1 LKITGTEKAAQ
12 PRLGSSFNK
21 VWVATIASSLG
32 DGVQLAALPLLA
44 VQLTS
49 NPLLIGAVGA
59 VATLPWFLLGLPAGA
74 LVDRWNRKK
83 VMLRADL
90 VRFAILALLTVAV
103 LTHHADIALLIV
115 AGFALGC
122 GDIFFDISAQAI
134 MPVVVS
140 GDQALIR
147 ANSRISAAEINGEQ
161 LAGPPL
167 GGVLFALS
175 HSLPFLGNAFSFLIS
190 AIFVGSLKGDF
201 GNAPTA
207 EPARRNLRDEV
218 AEGLRWLLKHRVL
231 RALSGTAAVG
241 NLVFTAQMSL
251 LVLLAKDQYGL
262 GDIGYGLLLSSTA
275 VGAFIGSFMAS
286 TVSRKLQVGTMRCI
300 GMTVEG
306 LAVAGMGLTGNPWV
320 AGGMMAVI
328 GFSMSIQ
335 IVIVGSLRQRM
346 APAKIRGRVLSASRL
361 ISLMGAPFGGVLG
374 GYLASAISLR
384 TPFIM
389 GGLLMVLVALLS
401 LPALSNRSIRE
412 ATAEASATPEAPEA
426 TEAPET
432 TEALEEASATAPKQG
447 ASK

>member
-1 LKITGTEKAAQ
+1 LKITSKEKAAQ
-12 PRLGSSFNK
+12 PHLGSSFNK

-49 NPLLIGAVGA
+49 DPLLIGAVGA
-59 VATLPWFLLGLPAGA
+59 VGTLPWFLLGLPAGA
-74 LVDRWNRKK
+74 LVDRWDRRK

-90 VRFAILALLTVAV
+90 FRFAILALLTVAV
-103 LTHHADIALLIV
+103 LTGHANIFLLIV
-115 AGFALGC
+115 AGFTLGC
-122 GDIFFDISAQAI
+122 GDIFFNISAQAI
-134 MPVVVS
+134 LPVVTS

-167 GGVLFALS
+167 GGVLFSLS

-201 GNAPTA
+201 GNAPAT
-207 EPARRNLRDEV
+207 EPTRRNLRAEV
-218 AEGLRWLLKHRVL
+218 AEGLRWLLKNRVL
-231 RALSGTAAVG
+231 RTLAGTAAIG
-241 NLVFTAQMSL
+241 NLVFTAKMSL
-251 LVLLAKDQYGL
+251 LVLLAKQQLGL

-286 TVSRKLQVGTMRCI
+286 WVSRKIQVGSMRCI

-306 LAVAGMGLTGNPWV
+306 LAVVGLGLTGNPWV
-320 AGGMMAVI
+320 AGGMMAII

-335 IVIVGSLRQRM
+335 IVIVGSLRQRL
-346 APAKIRGRVLSASRL
+346 APAEIRGRVLSASRL

-374 GYLASAISLR
+374 GYLAGAISLR

-389 GGLLMVLVALLS
+389 GGLLMVLVALVS
-401 LPALSNRSIRE
+401 LPALSNRSI
-412 ATAEASATPEAPEA
+412 ASATTEAAEA
-426 TEAPET
+426 TEEVSVT
-432 TEALEEASATAPKQG
+432 TSNQG